1 MNQMTQSTIVMVT
14 HDSSAASYSNRVI
27 FLKDG
32 KIYSE
37 LYKGDDDRETFYKEI
52 IKTQSVLG
60 GVVNEL

>member
-1 MNQMTQSTIVMVT
+1 MVT
-14 HDSSAASYSNRVI
+14 HDSVAASYSNRVI

-32 KIYSE
+32 KVYSE